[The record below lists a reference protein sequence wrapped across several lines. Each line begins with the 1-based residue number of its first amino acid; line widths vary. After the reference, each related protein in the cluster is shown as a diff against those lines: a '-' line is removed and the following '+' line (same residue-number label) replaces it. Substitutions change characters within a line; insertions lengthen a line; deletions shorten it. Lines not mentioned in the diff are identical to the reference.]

1 MKIRTSHALAMI
13 PPVLAIVGGSAAD
26 IFSDIGYDAL
36 VARLGSEVPSGVGVG
51 VVQVEIPDPGYSP
64 HQGNGQ
70 FSGIDFI
77 ERSGA
82 TEPSLH
88 ASKVGF
94 KFYGNEES
102 IASGISTV
110 NLYDVNDFIGS
121 GYLRLGSSSL
131 PDNPPGG
138 AKIFNHSWIGTLG
151 SSSDV
156 LALRRADYAANTF
169 GTIWIMGVN
178 NGTGSDSFALMA
190 GMHHGISVGLSNG
203 DHDASDTGPGTE
215 IQGRMKPEIV
225 APGDFTSFS
234 TPVVSACA
242 ALLYE
247 TARTTPELDGNSV
260 ADLPQVLKAVLLAGA
275 ARHDEWTN
283 NPSTSRADRGT
294 TARPIDEIYGAGVV
308 EINRA
313 HRIYTGLEQSGESS
327 LPENPTMAGPGWDFE
342 LMSNGESLW
351 HRFSISE
358 PADEIGILATWNRVI
373 ANNFSSATHPDLDLE
388 LFRIEDGSAVSL
400 VGATAGVFAAGN
412 VRSDSGVDSVEL
424 IHVRGLA
431 AGEYAVRLSRI
442 DGNSVSTRAA
452 VAWWIPEA
460 AAFVPAD
467 LNHDGLVNGADFGIL
482 LSLWG
487 TSDPEADLDG
497 NGTVG
502 GSDIGAMLA
511 AWTG

>member
-1 MKIRTSHALAMI
+1 MKISGIQALLSIAPALAM
-13 PPVLAIVGGSAAD
+13 ASGSSAD
-26 IFSDIGYDAL
+26 IFSEIGYDAL
-36 VARLGSEVPSGVGVG
+36 VARLGAEVPTGAGVA

-77 ERSGA
+77 ERSGP

-94 KFYGNEES
+94 KFYGSEES
-102 IASGISTV
+102 VAPGIPTV
-110 NLYDVNDFIGS
+110 HLYDVNDFIGS
-121 GYLRLGSSSL
+121 GYLRLGSSSV

-138 AKIFNHSWIGTLG
+138 AMIFNHSWIGSVG
-151 SSSDV
+151 NSSDV
-156 LALRRADYAANTF
+156 LALRRADYASNTF
-169 GTIWIMGVN
+169 GTLWVMGVN
-178 NGTGSDSFALMA
+178 NGAGSDSYALMS
-190 GMHHGISVGLSNG
+190 GMHHGISVGLSDG

-215 IQGRMKPEIV
+215 LQGRMKPEIV
-225 APGDFTSFS
+225 APGDFTSFA

-247 TARTTPELDGNSV
+247 TENTTPELDGNSV

-275 ARHDEWTN
+275 ARNEDWTN
-283 NPSTSRADRGT
+283 NPSTSGADRGS
-294 TARPIDEIYGAGVV
+294 TARPIDEIFGAGVV
-308 EINRA
+308 EIDRA

-327 LPENPTMAGPGWDFE
+327 LPAASTMSGPGWDFE
-342 LMSNGESLW
+342 LMSSGEDLW

-358 PADEIGILATWNRVI
+358 AADEIGILATWNRVI
-373 ANNFSSATHPDLDLE
+373 ASNFTSATHPDLNLE
-388 LFRIEDGSAVSL
+388 LLRIDAGSAVPL
-400 VGATAGVFAAGN
+400 VGANAKVFASGN
-412 VRSDSGVDSVEL
+412 VRSESGVDSVEL

-442 DGNSVSTRAA
+442 DGNAVSTRAA

-460 AAFVPAD
+460 AEFIPAD
-467 LNHDGLVNGADFGIL
+467 LNQDGQVNGADFGIL

-487 TSDPEADLDG
+487 TSDAAADLDG
-497 NGTVG
+497 SGTVG
-502 GSDIGAMLA
+502 GGDIGVMLA